1 MQIAILGAGGV
12 GGYLGA
18 RLIEGGAD
26 VAFIVR
32 ELRAAQ
38 LRSDGL
44 VLQSVLGDFCAPVQT
59 LLAGASTQLRPDA
72 IILACKEPALDAA
85 LDAVAPLLG
94 PQTRLLPVL
103 NGIRHLDT
111 IAARFPQTPLVG
123 GIVHGATD
131 LRPDGVIAHL
141 SPFMTVIVGPVD
153 KAADP
158 VATELVERLK
168 TAGSEAYATHEI
180 RQDMWNKFVFLAAFA
195 GITSLMRASIG
206 TIVAAGARDLILQ
219 LLEETRS
226 VAAAEGFTPP
236 AQLMD
241 EYRSLLTEEQSPL
254 TSSMLRDIQA
264 GRHTEGAHIL
274 GDMLSRARRLGLPT
288 PMLHVA
294 AAHVEAYER
303 DLDEQPNTVASSA
316 KEQPPQ

>member
-26 VAFIVR
+26 VVFVVR
-32 ELRAAQ
+32 EQRAAQ
-38 LRSDGL
+38 LRSAGL
-44 VLQSVLGDFCAPVQT
+44 ALTSVLGDFCAPVQT
-59 LLAGASTQLRPDA
+59 LRAGDSTGLHPDVV
-72 IILACKEPALDAA
+72 ILACKEPALGAA
-85 LDAVAPLLG
+85 LEVVAPLVG

-103 NGIRHLDT
+103 NGIRHLET
-111 IAARFPQTPLVG
+111 IAARFPQTPLLG

-131 LRPDGVIAHL
+131 LRPDGIIAHL
-141 SPFMTVIVGPVD
+141 SPFMTVIVGPVC

-168 TAGSEAYATHEI
+168 TAGTEAYATHEI

-226 VAAAEGFTPP
+226 VAFAESFAPP
-236 AQLMD
+236 AQLMQ
-241 EYRSLLTEEQSPL
+241 EYQSLLTEENSPL

-264 GRHTEGAHIL
+264 NRRTEGAHIL
-274 GDMLSRARRLGLPT
+274 GDMLSRARRHGLST

-294 AAHVEAYER
+294 TAHVEAYER
-303 DLDEQPNTVASSA
+303 NLDA
-316 KEQPPQ
+316 KA